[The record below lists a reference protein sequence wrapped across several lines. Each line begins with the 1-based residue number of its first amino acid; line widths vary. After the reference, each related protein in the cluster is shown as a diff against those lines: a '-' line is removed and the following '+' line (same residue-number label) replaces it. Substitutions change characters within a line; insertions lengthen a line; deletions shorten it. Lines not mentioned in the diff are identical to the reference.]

1 MKLTLTKIRQH
12 KNLSISVS
20 GNGLVRVK
28 GPSGA
33 GKTTVFDAIRHAL
46 YGDLSG
52 LTHWDES
59 SSSIDLEFLGL
70 KIRRTMRPNAL
81 WLEKN
86 STNYVDDEA
95 QAEII
100 KTMQMTSEEFIASSY
115 IQQEFAESLLTLA
128 AADQLRLVQSLAFGD
143 DDPEITKEKIKVEI
157 QNCQLEAKAAEA
169 TLIAAKT
176 ATEKLA
182 ASVDRLSVFED
193 AEEPSVPDVSVEEQ
207 QQKQV
212 QTNIKDV
219 KADISKISEE
229 LSHPAIEMT
238 KQLTIRK
245 AEYEAISASQQ
256 PIIDS
261 LKERVSKHQGSGTV
275 DELRGEKKK
284 LESEKSFFSAK
295 DLLKEIASKYPQ
307 KPKEQKIAEFLAAQ
321 ISDNKAVAEDLEKSI
336 AAVEEEI
343 ANIQRAKKEL
353 VCPACDAPLS
363 YRSGVLHRHDSP
375 VSGVDL
381 GKEDSLKED
390 LASKRLA
397 LKSLKAGLLASLTD
411 DSKEVERLK
420 KSVPGGQPSFK
431 SLQELQERIDQ
442 IDEALVIA
450 SQAQRDLSSLS
461 IAEATL
467 EKSLR
472 KVESTEKALASYDH
486 IPDATILADRLS
498 ISQAELSSLMN
509 TQMEL
514 ANHIANHAK
523 AVAARTVWESN
534 QSRLAEARTD
544 LEAAKTAEESAQA
557 YCDQVSATYAGYLR
571 LKELSDTAALEAI
584 GEMFNAL
591 NLHAKGYVDQL
602 FPDTGT
608 QVLLKNRK
616 ELASGGE
623 RAKVSL
629 GIFHKGSQVKAFKD
643 LSGGE
648 KGRLKLAFHLALADL
663 YKSPIL
669 LIDEPFQGMDEASRE
684 LAIDCLEN
692 INDNKIVLI
701 IEHNMQ
707 DSQADH
713 VIEI

>member
-1 MKLTLTKIRQH
+1 MILTLTKIRQH
-12 KNLSISVS
+12 KNLSISIS
-20 GNGLVRVK
+20 GNGLVRIK

-33 GKTTVFDAIRHAL
+33 GKTTVFDAIRHAF

-86 STNYVDDEA
+86 GTNYVDDEA
-95 QAEII
+95 QAEIV
-100 KTMQMTSEEFIASSY
+100 KTIQMTSEEFIASSY

-143 DDPEITKEKIKVEI
+143 DDPEITKEKIKAEI

-169 TLIAAKT
+169 TLIAAKS
-176 ATEKLA
+176 ATEKLT
-182 ASVDRLSVFED
+182 ASVGRLSLFEK
-193 AEEPSVPDVSVEEQ
+193 AEEPSVPDVSIEEQ
-207 QQKQV
+207 QQRQV
-212 QTNIKDV
+212 QSQIKDT
-219 KADISKISEE
+219 KADISKIYID
-229 LSHPAIEMT
+229 LSHPAIELS

-261 LKERVSKHQGSGTV
+261 LKERVAKYQGSSTV
-275 DELRGEKKK
+275 DELKGEKKK
-284 LESEKSFFSAK
+284 LELEKSFFSAK
-295 DLLKEIASKYPQ
+295 DLLKDIAAKYPQ
-307 KPKEQKIAEFLAAQ
+307 KPKEQKLAEFLVVQ
-321 ISDNKAVAEDLEKSI
+321 ITDTKAVAEDVEKSL

-353 VCPACDAPLS
+353 RCPACDAPLS
-363 YRSGVLHRHDSP
+363 YRSGFLHRHDSP

-381 GKEDSLKED
+381 GKEDSLKET
-390 LASKRLA
+390 LASKQLSLQT
-397 LKSLKAGLLASLTD
+397 LKSGSLASLMD

-420 KSVPGGQPSFK
+420 RSVPGGQPSFK

-450 SQAQRDLSSLS
+450 SQAQRDQSSLS
-461 IAEATL
+461 VAEATL
-467 EKSLR
+467 EKSIR
-472 KVESTEKALASYDH
+472 KVESTEKDLAGYDY
-486 IPDATILADRLS
+486 IPDATISAQRMSL
-498 ISQAELSSLMN
+498 SQAELLALMN
-509 TQMEL
+509 TQMDL
-514 ANHIANHAK
+514 ANRIANHAK
-523 AVAARTVWESN
+523 ALAARTVWESN

-544 LEAAKTAEESAQA
+544 LEAAKTDEESAKA
-557 YCDQVSATYAGYLR
+557 YCDQGSATYAGYLR

-692 INDNKIVLI
+692 ITDNKIVLI

-707 DSQADH
+707 DSQADY